1 MTTPTQLTPAQLT
14 QLFSSTNTTP
24 PTKST
29 SSGFFEALARAWGE
43 ALDKQ
48 AQVISDQS
56 QALNVDGNDTMS
68 AVTELTAESSRMSF
82 LANSSHTSL
91 SESGEALK
99 AVAQK

>member
-1 MTTPTQLTPAQLT
+1 MTTQLNQVQLN
-14 QLFSSTNTTP
+14 QLLATTNLTP

-48 AQVISDQS
+48 AQVISDKSDALS
-56 QALNVDGNDTMS
+56 QDGNDTMS

>member
-1 MTTPTQLTPAQLT
+1 MTTQINQSQLAQL
-14 QLFSSTNTTP
+14 FNSTNVTP

-56 QALNVDGNDTMS
+56 TALNQDGNDTLS
-68 AVTELTAESSRMSF
+68 NITELTAESSRMSF

-99 AVAQK
+99 AVSQK

>member
-1 MTTPTQLTPAQLT
+1 MTTQINQSQLAQL
-14 QLFSSTNTTP
+14 FNSTNVTP

-48 AQVISDQS
+48 AQTISDES
-56 QALNVDGNDTMS
+56 QALNQDGNDTLS
-68 AVTELTAESSRMSF
+68 NITELTAESSRMSF

-99 AVAQK
+99 AVSQK

>member
-1 MTTPTQLTPAQLT
+1 MTTPINQAQLNQLISSSLTPPA
-14 QLFSSTNTTP
+14 
-24 PTKST
+24 TKST

-48 AQVISDQS
+48 AQVISDKS
-56 QALNVDGNDTMS
+56 NALNQDGNDTMS

-99 AVAQK
+99 AVSQK